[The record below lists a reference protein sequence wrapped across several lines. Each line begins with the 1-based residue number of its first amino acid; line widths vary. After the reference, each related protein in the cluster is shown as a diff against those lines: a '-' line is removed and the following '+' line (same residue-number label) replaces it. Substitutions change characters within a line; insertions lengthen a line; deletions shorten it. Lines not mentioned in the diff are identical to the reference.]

1 MTSVEKIQIFSPY
14 QKTLT
19 LVLGDESDN
28 GLEVRELDGLD
39 PTKSNIVTTSFPR
52 QAGTQRQAS
61 RREPRTLKIKL
72 GFDLF
77 YGSETVEK
85 LRQDLYA
92 FFMPQ
97 MQVVCRYFLGSGLV
111 VDVRG
116 EVEDFV
122 SPRSTEDPEATIQ
135 IYCFDPDFTSVAPL
149 FTSRSDPGSYNKTLE
164 YPGTVDSGVVL
175 TVAPGRAYSAF
186 DFKITGED
194 ARDQVLS
201 FAANVA
207 IDEYLEISTV
217 PGQKGAWAVKNG
229 VRRSVLQGV
238 SPGSAWPTLKP
249 GENRIR
255 MTMEGVPAT
264 FTLKYTNR
272 YGGI

>member
-14 QKTLT
+14 NKTLT
-19 LVLGDESDN
+19 LIVGEEEDN

-77 YGSETVEK
+77 YGSETVET

-122 SPRSTEDPEATIQ
+122 SPRSTEDPEATIL
-135 IYCFDPDFTSVAPL
+135 IYCFDPDFTASAPL
-149 FTSRSDPGSYNKTLE
+149 FTSQSASGISSKVLE
-164 YPGTVDSGVVL
+164 YPGSVDSGVVL

-186 DFKITGED
+186 EFKVTGD
-194 ARDQVLS
+194 DHKDQTLT

-207 IDEYLEISTV
+207 VDEYLEISTV
-217 PGQKGAWAVKNG
+217 PGQKGAWAIKNG

-249 GENRIR
+249 GNNRIR

-264 FTLKYTNR
+264 FTLKYTTR